1 MSGNGKAA
9 VQEIQ
14 KESLFMMR
22 TSHFRALLAG
32 AALATLA
39 SPAFALDGADL
50 LTKLNERLAD

>member
-1 MSGNGKAA
+1 
-9 VQEIQ
+9 
-14 KESLFMMR
+14 MMR

-50 LTKLNERLAD
+50 LAKLNATYATS